1 MEASTLRVI
10 VSRLSRLG
18 VSGGTSPTGDAA
30 AMGELEM
37 ELALLREENARLKV
51 ERHRPPNV
59 GRVIERMRN
68 LGPVFP
74 PERRGE
80 DGSEDR
86 EAAHAMLECLAVR
99 DGLVEAC
106 HEVQEAMQAM
116 RSRLSGLS
124 LDAHGGAWD
133 RAISAPAVVPAPNEL
148 DLELAAGT
156 RASSNGTLRA
166 A

>member
-18 VSGGTSPTGDAA
+18 VSGGRSPSGDAI

-51 ERHRPPNV
+51 ERHRPPDV

-68 LGPVFP
+68 LGLAFP
-74 PERRGE
+74 AESRGE
-80 DGSEDR
+80 DGSDDR
-86 EAAHAMLECLAVR
+86 QAAHAILECVAVR

-106 HEVQEAMQAM
+106 HEVQWAMQAM

-124 LDAHGGAWD
+124 LDVQGGARD
-133 RAISAPAVVPAPNEL
+133 RAMVAPAIVPAADEVA
-148 DLELAAGT
+148 LELAAGT
-156 RASSNGTLRA
+156 RASSNGTPSGA
-166 A
+166 